1 VKQSLKSISAAA
13 AAAVFA
19 ITSAFAQPST
29 DVAARQVGD
38 FKQGSIKGMP
48 GVLPMNVL
56 SLAALGDAPD
66 SELHTL
72 TLNLLDTFKNAATN
86 GGGFSGG
93 MGKFT
98 ATTVAPLFPTPEQF
112 VAISKMND
120 DSKRPLWAQSD
131 SSDAVFKDGRFHLP
145 PSPQRLAR
153 ADLARKIYRAV
164 QTDVRNAKEYAFIF
178 TVNAQREQL
187 ANNQQGAGGELV
199 IRWTDMGNNEPVLGA
214 DAQVGRCTNIMTEL
228 SSDGHASFYGPKD
241 PKQVCVAFN
250 NVRGTS
256 IPAAIKVRDTSQ
268 FKPNDELRVA
278 IVFTLATPLVT
289 SSKVEGDATAIV
301 DAKASYMQIIE
312 VNSMQTLGP
321 RIPLGAKTAD
331 VRYYGGRECM
341 LNLKSSRSLPFEIG
355 ATKCGLSAEEAQAA
369 FR

>member
-1 VKQSLKSISAAA
+1 MKQSLKSLAAA

-29 DVAARQVGD
+29 DAAARQVGD

-72 TLNLLDTFKNAATN
+72 TLNLMSAFKNAATN

-93 MGKFT
+93 IGKFT

-112 VAISKMND
+112 VSISRMND
-120 DSKRPLWAQSD
+120 DRQRPLWAQGD
-131 SSDAVFKDGRFHLP
+131 STEAVFKDGRFHLP
-145 PSPQRLAR
+145 PTPQRLAR

-164 QTDVRNAKEYAFIF
+164 QADVRNAKEYAFIF
-178 TVNAQREQL
+178 PVHAQREQL

-199 IRWTDMGNNEPVLGA
+199 IRWVDMGGNNEPVLGA
-214 DAQVGRCTNIMTEL
+214 DAQVGRCTNIKVGMT
-228 SSDGHASFYGPKD
+228 SDAEASFYAPKD

-256 IPAAIKVRDTSQ
+256 IPAAVKVRDVSQ

-289 SSKVEGDATAIV
+289 SGKVEGDASAIV

-321 RIPLGAKTAD
+321 RIPLDTKTAD
-331 VRYYGGRECM
+331 VRYYGARECLM
-341 LNLKSSRSLPFEIG
+341 NLKSSHRMPYEVG